1 MTSLQE
7 MRKSSSTKLEE
18 YESENSLAPPFMVKN
33 TNFST
38 NDDSFQEVVTQKQ
51 RKSRREDKV
60 QTKE

>member
-7 MRKSSSTKLEE
+7 MRKSSSANLED

-33 TNFST
+33 PNFST

-51 RKSRREDKV
+51 RKSRREDKL

>member
-7 MRKSSSTKLEE
+7 TRKSSSAKLED

-33 TNFST
+33 PNFST
-38 NDDSFQEVVTQKQ
+38 NDDSFQEVVSQKQ
-51 RKSRREDKV
+51 RKSRREDKL